1 MKIRAEYAIF
11 GIAALAVMSIFFQ
24 SFEIESRKGYVL
36 PSPLRPYN
44 VHMTNSD
51 RETTF
56 LWSISIYPDFC
67 TFTISSSNYTL
78 AKYNQKLYYYY
89 IYKITIPNSIVHSSP
104 SYTISCHLNQDLSS
118 RIFSLHYNIK
128 NTNKILFLGDF
139 STSRIGDASNY
150 QHTKTYK
157 PNILTALVNDYDQ
170 VSEIW
175 HLGDIA
181 YDLFSLKGLRGE
193 EFLMDLEPFAS
204 KIPYIAVVGN
214 HEIKSLFR
222 DYRSLFADGLYFSRT
237 IGKSKI
243 IAISSEFD
251 FYFMKPFAFPY
262 KHGYFQYLKQ
272 KQVAWLKRTLEEV
285 DRKVTPW
292 VVIVAHKPLYCSQ
305 NEESSMIMQVC
316 TIQARVMRDA
326 YEGIFIQYEV
336 DLGIFAHIHLYE
348 RTLPVKYH
356 ETIVDYEHLEDTEV
370 FYNPKAPI
378 YVINGVAGNLEG
390 ENIVF
395 SITETPDPWTVLI
408 AENLGYGILTVHNN
422 THLEYTQY
430 GFGYSQWDNAFIDWY
445 PTKHVVDT
453 FWIVKTS

>member
-1 MKIRAEYAIF
+1 MKVRIEYAIL
-11 GIAALAVMSIFFQ
+11 GIVALAMVSIFFE
-24 SFEIESRKGYVL
+24 FENRKGYVL
-36 PSPLRPYN
+36 PSQLRPYN

-56 LWSISIYPDFC
+56 LWSIGIYPDYC
-67 TFTISSSNYTL
+67 TFSISSSNYTL
-78 AKYNQKLYYYY
+78 TKYNQKLYFYY
-89 IYKITIPNSIVHSSP
+89 IYKVKIPNNIVHFSS
-104 SYTISCHLNQDLSS
+104 SYSISCHLSQELSS
-118 RIFSLHYNIK
+118 RIFSLHHNIK
-128 NTNKILFLGDF
+128 NKNKILFLGDF

-150 QHTKTYK
+150 QHTQTYK
-157 PNILTALVNDYDQ
+157 PNILTILENDYDQ

-222 DYRSLFADGLYFSRT
+222 DYQSLFADGLYFSRT
-237 IGKSKI
+237 IGQSKI

-272 KQVAWLKRTLEEV
+272 KQVAWLKKTLEEV

-292 VVIVAHKPLYCSQ
+292 VIVVAHKPLYCSQ

-326 YEGIFIQYEV
+326 YEDIFLKYEV

-348 RTLPVKYH
+348 RTLPVKHH
-356 ETIVDYEHLEDTEV
+356 EIIGDYEDTKV

-390 ENIVF
+390 ESIVF

-408 AENLGYGILTVHNN
+408 TENLGYGILTVHNF
-422 THLEYTQY
+422 THLEYRQY
-430 GFGYSQWDNAFIDWY
+430 GFGYSQWDNAFIDLY
-445 PTKHVVDT
+445 PTKHLIDT
-453 FWIVKTS
+453 FLIVKTSHI